1 MNIYTVSDDKKARDI
16 MQLLRLN
23 AECARLHW
31 SRTITDVPNDV
42 ISSLNTI
49 EQYIE
54 TKVIELCDSKVN
66 SLGDEEERQMLDMIK
81 KDPFIKDTLGV
92 GVVMRGNQANEL
104 IKKIKG
110 KNQLSKIQAALES
123 GKHVV
128 IF

>member
-1 MNIYTVSDDKKARDI
+1 M
-16 MQLLRLN
+16 
-23 AECARLHW
+23 
-31 SRTITDVPNDV
+31 
-42 ISSLNTI
+42 
-49 EQYIE
+49 
-54 TKVIELCDSKVN
+54 IELCDSKVN

>member
-54 TKVIELCDSKVN
+54 TKVIGLCDSKMN

-110 KNQLSKIQAALES
+110 KNQLSKIQAAVES
-123 GKHVV
+123 GMNVV

>member
-1 MNIYTVSDDKKARDI
+1 MNIYMVSDDKKARDI

-54 TKVIELCDSKVN
+54 TKVIGLCDSKMN

-110 KNQLSKIQAALES
+110 KNQLSKIQAAVES
-123 GKHVV
+123 GMNVV

>member
-54 TKVIELCDSKVN
+54 TK
-66 SLGDEEERQMLDMIK
+66 
-81 KDPFIKDTLGV
+81 
-92 GVVMRGNQANEL
+92 
-104 IKKIKG
+104 
-110 KNQLSKIQAALES
+110 
-123 GKHVV
+123 
-128 IF
+128 